1 MNQAKKPQW
10 QGPTAEEI
18 DAPDFFEKLEA
29 QNLANQESIA
39 RELATIR
46 KRLGYAQIPQ
56 LPEVE
61 LTDKMLIAM
70 ISALGASLAGPD
82 DGNGGPF
89 SSKTH
94 ADMHSATEW
103 CKSQMSKRAHEKAR
117 KTKSGAG
124 RK

>member
-10 QGPTAEEI
+10 QGPTADEI
-18 DAPDFFEKLEA
+18 AAPGFFEKLEA
-29 QNLANQESIA
+29 QNLASQEAIA

-56 LPEVE
+56 LPPVE
-61 LTDKMLIAM
+61 LTDKMLVAM
-70 ISALGASLAGPD
+70 ISALGAALAGPD
-82 DGNGGPF
+82 DSDGGPF

-94 ADMHSATEW
+94 ADMHRATEW
-103 CKSQMSKRAHEKAR
+103 CRSQISKRAHEKAR